1 MQYLDEVR
9 LISDKY
15 ESKGYSK
22 GARGAII
29 FAEMRYNTFLVEFFG
44 IPDNDDPFLPIHVA
58 DLELV
63 RSAGITDEQLLD
75 EFDKEKSK
83 VMNYIMYKKRTEY
96 EVRNKFSK
104 TLEENL
110 LDDIIEYIKD
120 AGYLSDTE
128 YIKRAV
134 SEFQALNN
142 LSRKEI
148 KYKLYSKGVGNS
160 LIEDYFSEK
169 SEELYEYELKSAR
182 NIFIKKQSTIDE
194 EEIRNYLRKKGYRE
208 DIIKQ
213 AIEDEE

>member
-1 MQYLDEVR
+1 MEY
-9 LISDKY
+9 
-15 ESKGYSK
+15 
-22 GARGAII
+22 
-29 FAEMRYNTFLVEFFG
+29 
-44 IPDNDDPFLPIHVA
+44 PI
-58 DLELV
+58 E
-63 RSAGITDEQLLD
+63 
-75 EFDKEKSK
+75 EFDKAKTK

-128 YIKRAV
+128 YIKRSV

-148 KYKLYSKGVGNS
+148 RYKLYSKGIENS
-160 LIEDYFSEK
+160 LLEDYFSEK
-169 SEELYEYELKSAR
+169 SEELYEYELKSAK
-182 NIFIKKQSTIDE
+182 NIFIKKQRAMDE
-194 EEIRNYLRKKGYRE
+194 DEIKNYLRKKGYRE

-213 AIEDEE
+213 VLENEE